1 MKNIPILLAILIIS
15 SCSYNKEKLPEPI
28 SNAPVAF
35 SGPNVTYTNHTKR
48 LFDTYC
54 ISCHATGQTQQNFP
68 LTTYSEVTVGNYSNA
83 NGKIENRVL
92 IQENMPPSGST
103 TGFLTLA
110 EKDTLQWW
118 IDQGAPQ

>member
-1 MKNIPILLAILIIS
+1 MKNVLIFMTLVVMT
-15 SCSYNKEKLPEPI
+15 SCNYNKEELPEPEAVV
-28 SNAPVAF
+28 APT
-35 SGPNVTYTNHTKR
+35 SPPVTYNLHTKR

-54 ISCHATGQTQQNFP
+54 IDCHAAGQTQQNFP

-83 NGKIENRVL
+83 NGNIENRVL
-92 IQENMPPSGST
+92 IQENMPPSGAS
-103 TGFLTLA
+103 TGFLTPA